1 MLSVKTIT
9 NVPTRVVPQ
18 KKKPP
23 KSRPSHEEIF
33 RTIENKRDRL
43 IALLGDLI
51 RIPTV
56 VPPGN
61 NYEVIVQY
69 LDSQFQHLNFQT
81 ERVVVPPEALEQIP
95 LALEG
100 PRVNLVA
107 RQHYRQPETVT
118 IYAHMDVVPVEEPWT
133 KDPFN
138 AILEDGKLY
147 GRGAVD
153 MKGSIAAMLV
163 AFEVIQELNLQPKF
177 NIICTLCTDEEI
189 GMYPGIYH
197 LAKEGY
203 VQGHVINTELGG
215 QMPLIVAGVAGNVDV
230 TITTRGRSCHSGM
243 NFMGVNAIEAM
254 VPILHEIYRLKE
266 EVEKRES
273 SIPVVPLLR
282 SLGAPSDKVTP
293 MFNIDIIRG
302 GTKSNIVPALCEVV
316 INRRYIPEETY
327 EQVVDEIEQ
336 AIERGKAKSRALNV
350 EITFAHSYR
359 PFKADISS
367 KYAMKMREALKAVHN
382 YQDEDFIVGGAAA
395 STDMGFITRAC
406 DVKHVIGMG
415 AASFDNL
422 SAHKA
427 DEWVRLDDLTN
438 MIKQL
443 VHYLCF

>member
-1 MLSVKTIT
+1 MVQYLEPHFQQLDFQTEQV
-9 NVPTRVVPQ
+9 VVPQ
-18 KKKPP
+18 EAI
-23 KSRPSHEEIF
+23 EEIP
-33 RTIENKRDRL
+33 L
-43 IALLGDLI
+43 
-51 RIPTV
+51 P
-56 VPPGN
+56 
-61 NYEVIVQY
+61 
-69 LDSQFQHLNFQT
+69 LD
-81 ERVVVPPEALEQIP
+81 
-95 LALEG
+95 G

-107 RQHYRQPETVT
+107 RQSHDNSETVT

-147 GRGAVD
+147 GRGAID

-163 AFEVIQELNLQPKF
+163 AFEVIQELDLKPKF

-197 LAKEGY
+197 LAKEAY

-215 QMPLIVAGVAGNVDV
+215 QMPLIVAGVAGNVDI

-273 SIPVVPLLR
+273 SIPLVPLLR

-302 GTKSNIVPALCEVV
+302 GTKSNIVPAECEVV

-327 EQVVDEIEQ
+327 EQVVKEIEQ
-336 AIERGKAKSRALNV
+336 AIERGKAKSRALSV
-350 EITFAHSYR
+350 ETTFIHSYC
-359 PFKADISS
+359 PFKADTSS

-382 YQDEDFIVGGAAA
+382 YQDEEFIVGGAAA
-395 STDMGFITRAC
+395 STDMGFITQAC
-406 DVKHVIGMG
+406 DIKHVIGMG

-427 DEWVRLDDLTN
+427 DEWVRIDDLVN
-438 MIKQL
+438 MTKQL